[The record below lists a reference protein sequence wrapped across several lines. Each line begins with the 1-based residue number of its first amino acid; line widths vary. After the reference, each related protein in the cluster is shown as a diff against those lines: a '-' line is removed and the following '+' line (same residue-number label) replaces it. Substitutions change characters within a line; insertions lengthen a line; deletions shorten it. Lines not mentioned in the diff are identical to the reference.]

1 MIITYLFFIFA
12 AVILAAFFSGSET
25 AFTSI
30 KFMKLVNLVEKQDK
44 RALLVHRI
52 ISRPDKLLATTL
64 IGTNVSVVLASAL
77 ATDLFMRFNPS
88 TASLMATILIVPLVL
103 VFGEIIPKTICQ
115 NKSNQASMI
124 VAPLLF
130 FVQNMLRPI
139 IAVVSAITNFL
150 LELIGPRIVKK
161 NPFLTKE
168 EIKLIVRDVAKE
180 GALEDYERQVI
191 GRIFDFT
198 LTKAADIMVGLNKV
212 ARLSHSQTKEE
223 ILRHAQ
229 NFGFTRFPVFDS
241 GTLKGVLNIFDVF
254 YNPEDNQW
262 QKFIRPIRM
271 VSFNDRLDVV
281 FSVMQPNKETMVAVM
296 KENKCVG
303 ILTME
308 DLIEEIVYRTTPHQI
323 QNME

>member
-88 TASLMATILIVPLVL
+88 TASLMATILIVLLIL